1 MVCDADVAVAVFSST
16 SFVREG
22 LASFLRGSHFRV
34 ISTAALSGG
43 VITPADDGISPLLI
57 LAAPEGASEFEAV
70 HSLNTACSEAK
81 LVIFGH
87 AAAPESL
94 PRSLCLAAHAVL
106 DSGISR
112 EALLSVLDVVMLGG
126 TVQFAGLLPQ
136 LAAQPEAS
144 GHAPADQRPLLVI
157 ADPGEESGTGA
168 PVCHG
173 LSPREL
179 KVLRCLA
186 EGASNKAIARHY
198 DLAEATVKIH
208 VKNILRKL
216 NAQNR
221 TQAAIWAREQ
231 SIHLAQ
237 EAA

>member
-1 MVCDADVAVAVFSST
+1 MVCDADVAVAVFSSNP
-16 SFVREG
+16 FVREG
-22 LASFLRGSHFRV
+22 LASFLHGSHFRV
-34 ISTAALSGG
+34 ISTAAIHSG

-70 HSLNTACSEAK
+70 HNLNTACPGAK
-81 LVIFGH
+81 LVVFGH

-112 EALLSVLDVVMLGG
+112 ETLFSVLDVVMSGA
-126 TVQFAGLLPQ
+126 TVQFGGLLPQ

-144 GHAPADQRPLLVI
+144 GHAPADQGPILVI
-157 ADPGEESGTGA
+157 ADPAEQSGTSA
-168 PVCHG
+168 PVGPG
-173 LSPREL
+173 LSPQEL

-186 EGASNKAIARHY
+186 GGASNKAIARHY

-231 SIHLAQ
+231 SVHLAQ
-237 EAA
+237 DAA